1 MKKLILQFSNVS
13 VAYGNGF
20 RAVQNVSFA
29 LRRGECL
36 AIVGE
41 SGSGKSTLV
50 RAALGILP
58 RNALVTGSIKIG
70 ETEIV
75 GASETTLRKI
85 RGLVAGFVA
94 QEPFSA
100 FNPLASVFDHVAE
113 AWRFHSLKPETSR
126 IFGLLENLG
135 IENAAQVSR
144 KYPFE
149 WSGGMLQRAV
159 IAASAAHSP
168 EIIIADE
175 PTSALDTSRA
185 DSILTALRESDAA
198 LLLISHDINLV
209 RRYAGK
215 IAVCFNGEI
224 VEIGE
229 TAQIFEN
236 PNHEYTKRLLC
247 EVAPANELED
257 RQAKAETVLEA
268 RNLSKIYGNHES
280 EIHAVK
286 RADLIVKRGE
296 IVGICGASGSGK
308 STLLRL
314 LATIE
319 TPSEGEVYLENELAT
334 SGESAKIFCR
344 KARKGFVMPI
354 FQDPLSS
361 LNKNWKTWRII
372 TEPLNAKHQTRKFS
386 RREKRE
392 IARKILTEV
401 GLGNIDLDAKPTRL
415 SVGQCQ
421 RVSIARVLTANPKI
435 IAADE
440 PTSALDA
447 PVAQTIMNLLRQIAE
462 RGTTV
467 LIVSHNELLL
477 KSFCHRVLQ
486 MRGGVLEN

>member
-1 MKKLILQFSNVS
+1 MNTAILQFTDVNV
-13 VAYGNGF
+13 VYPNGF
-20 RAVQNVSFA
+20 CAARGVSFKVEK
-29 LRRGECL
+29 GECL

-41 SGSGKSTLV
+41 SGSGKTTLA

-58 RNALVTGSIKIG
+58 RDAKVSGSIRLG
-70 ETEIV
+70 ATEIV
-75 GASETTLRKI
+75 GANEKTLRTV

-100 FNPLASVFDHVAE
+100 FNPLASVFDHLAE
-113 AWRFHSLKPETSR
+113 ARRVHSRKIDAPKIYDS
-126 IFGLLENLG
+126 LEKLG
-135 IENAAQVSR
+135 IENAAQISK

-159 IAASAAHSP
+159 IAASATHAP

-175 PTSALDTSRA
+175 PTSALDANRA
-185 DSILTALRESDAA
+185 DLILTALRETKSA

-209 RRYAGK
+209 KKYADR

-224 VEIGE
+224 IELNE
-229 TAQIFEN
+229 TGRIFEN
-236 PNHEYTKRLLC
+236 PQHEYTKSLL
-247 EVAPANELED
+247 
-257 RQAKAETVLEA
+257 AETAEKIESNYEIKQSEIVLEA
-268 RNLSKIYGNHES
+268 KNLSKIYGEMF
-280 EIHAVK
+280 AVK
-286 RADLIVKRGE
+286 QVNLKIESGE
-296 IVGICGASGSGK
+296 IVGIGGASGSGK

-319 TPSEGEVYLENELAT
+319 TPSSGEVFLENELAT
-334 SGESAKIFCR
+334 SGASAKLFSR

-361 LNKNWKTWRII
+361 LNKNWKIWRVI
-372 TEPLNAKHQTRKFS
+372 TEPLNAAHRTEKISKK
-386 RREKRE
+386 EKRE
-392 IARKILTEV
+392 IAQKILSEV
-401 GLGNIDLDAKPTRL
+401 GLSEIDLDVKPKYL

-421 RVSIARVLTANPKI
+421 RVSIARALTANPKI

-447 PVAQTIMNLLRQIAE
+447 PIAQAIMKLLRQIAA
-462 RGTTV
+462 RGTAII
-467 LIVSHNELLL
+467 IVSHNESLL

-486 MRGGVLEN
+486 MRDGVLEK

>member
-1 MKKLILQFSNVS
+1 MKTAILQFEKVS
-13 VAYGNGF
+13 VAYANGF
-20 RAVQNVSFA
+20 CAVQNVNFT
-29 LRRGECL
+29 LEKGECL

-41 SGSGKSTLV
+41 SGSGKTTLAC
-50 RAALGILP
+50 AALGILP
-58 RNALVTGSIKIG
+58 RNAKVSGSIKIG

-75 GASETTLRKI
+75 GANEKTLRTV

-100 FNPLASVFDHVAE
+100 FNPLANVFDHIGE
-113 AWRFHSLKPETSR
+113 AWRVHSLKPDAR
-126 IFGLLENLG
+126 KIFDSLKKLG
-135 IENAAQVSR
+135 IENPERTAK

-159 IAASAAHSP
+159 IAASAAHKP

-175 PTSALDTSRA
+175 PTSALDADRA
-185 DSILTALRESDAA
+185 DSILTALRETKSA
-198 LLLISHDINLV
+198 LLLISHDINLA
-209 RRYAGK
+209 RRYADK
-215 IAVCFNGEI
+215 IAVCFNGQI

-236 PNHEYTKRLLC
+236 PKHEYTKNLLSDVPR
-247 EVAPANELED
+247 ENDFESKT
-257 RQAKAETVLEA
+257 AKSEIVLEA
-268 RNLSKIYGNHES
+268 KSLSKIYGNNES
-280 EIHAVK
+280 EIHAVR
-286 RADLIVKRGE
+286 RADLIVKSGE

-319 TPSEGEVYLENELAT
+319 TPSGGEIFLKNELAT
-334 SGESAKIFCR
+334 NGESAKLFCQ

-361 LNKNWKTWRII
+361 LNKNWKIWRII
-372 TEPLNAKHQTRKFS
+372 TEPLNAQHRTEKFS
-386 RREKRE
+386 KTEKRE

-401 GLGNIDLDAKPTRL
+401 GLGNIDLDAKPKRL

-421 RVSIARVLTANPKI
+421 RISIARALTANPQL

-440 PTSALDA
+440 PTSALDVS
-447 PVAQTIMNLLRQIAE
+447 VAQVVMKLLQKIAE
-462 RGTTV
+462 RGTAIV
-467 LIVSHNELLL
+467 MVSHNEQLL

-486 MRGGVLEN
+486 MRGGILEN